1 VTPDRPSDGHR
12 TRDTERLRQ
21 RAGTPLGG
29 ELQPPRPPANAGAPW
44 ALQSHASG
52 QGSLQRTPLRAL
64 PFRLGRTPGCALV
77 LASSHVSKSHAEIY
91 SDGCVL
97 RVRDLG
103 SRNGTY
109 LNRRIV
115 SDAPLHE
122 GDLLRLGD
130 CDLRLVPD
138 LLEASAPS
146 ETLPLRQQHSPVR
159 LRELMD
165 RGAVTS
171 VFQPIVALPSGR
183 REAFEA
189 LGRGDFPGLPVG
201 PVELFELAG
210 SIGPEVQRELSR
222 LFRRKAIELVMGRAR
237 PPLLFLN
244 THPAEFESP
253 GLVESLEELRAA
265 ARSVP
270 LVLEIHESTLG
281 QIDFLSWLAV
291 RLEAL
296 DVQLA
301 YDDFG
306 AGEARLFELAE
317 VPPHYLKFDR
327 RFVDGIDAAPPS
339 RQRLLGSLVA
349 GARELQVATIAEGVE
364 RPEDGAACVR
374 AGFSHAQGYF
384 FGRPAPLASERA

>member
-1 VTPDRPSDGHR
+1 
-12 TRDTERLRQ
+12 
-21 RAGTPLGG
+21 
-29 ELQPPRPPANAGAPW
+29 
-44 ALQSHASG
+44 
-52 QGSLQRTPLRAL
+52 
-64 PFRLGRTPGCALV
+64 
-77 LASSHVSKSHAEIY
+77 
-91 SDGCVL
+91 
-97 RVRDLG
+97 
-103 SRNGTY
+103 
-109 LNRRIV
+109 
-115 SDAPLHE
+115 
-122 GDLLRLGD
+122 
-130 CDLRLVPD
+130 
-138 LLEASAPS
+138 
-146 ETLPLRQQHSPVR
+146 
-159 LRELMD
+159 
-165 RGAVTS
+165 

-183 REAFEA
+183 HEAFEA

-210 SIGPEVQRELSR
+210 SIGPDAQRELGR
-222 LFRRKAIELVMGRAR
+222 LLRRKAIDLVMGRAA
-237 PPLLFLN
+237 PPMLFLN

-265 ARSVP
+265 APAVP

-281 QIDFLSWLAV
+281 QIDFLSWLAA

-327 RFVDGIDAAPPS
+327 RFVDGIDAAPAS

-374 AGFSHAQGYF
+374 AGFSHAQGYL
-384 FGRPAPLASERA
+384 FGRPAPLAAGA